1 MLARAV
7 AAVVAFCLGWTVYMI
22 AMVLTVYDGI
32 LSMILQPFMAAV
44 VSGICVVAA
53 LMLGLLLRMRPLSR
67 WWTATSL
74 WAALVA
80 GGSVFIL
87 AFGYFLGLTHVGTNP
102 ETGRE
107 IVTLHPVAAAG
118 AYFCLVFA
126 VANWPIRRRRG
137 LREVSGRGD
146 R

>member
-1 MLARAV
+1 MLVRAI
-7 AAVVAFCLGWTVYMI
+7 AAGVAFCLGWTVYMI

-44 VSGICVVAA
+44 VSAICVLAA

-80 GGSVFIL
+80 GASVFIL
-87 AFGYFLGLTHVGTNP
+87 AFGYFLGLTHVGMNP
-102 ETGRE
+102 ETGKE
-107 IVTLHPVAAAG
+107 VLALHPVAAVG

-126 VANWPIRRRRG
+126 VANWPIRRRRS
-137 LREVSGRGD
+137 LRKDPV
-146 R
+146 